1 MLQELH
7 RAGVLTDE
15 ELEAKLAVLQHGV
28 SDAPRSTGV

>member
-15 ELEAKLAVLQHGV
+15 ELAAKLAGLQGER
-28 SDAPRSTGV
+28 AGR